1 MSQTFGRTLAGV
13 FTWLVLGGTLLLAA
27 PAPPTSHVDTYVTP
41 DGTTYFAMSLAPS
54 APLAQSEQRDV
65 VILFDT
71 SASQTSLYR
80 DKALSALEALLAGL
94 NRSDRVQL
102 VAVDL
107 DAVPLTEAFV
117 APQSAEMDQALVALK
132 QRAPLGA
139 TDMPA
144 ALRSAAA
151 LLAKSTSDR
160 VVLYIGDGMSTA
172 RFLEL
177 DDYRKLNNTLADLH
191 LPVSSFAVGPRL
203 DTQLLASL
211 ANQTGGVLVVD
222 GESIDAKQA
231 GTFLATAARAAVA
244 WPRSV
249 AWPQA
254 LAEVYPRRMP
264 PLRSDRDTV
273 VVGKAAAKLE
283 GALKIAFTAD
293 AAGKPVNLEWTLIVG
308 ASNPDYSFLASTVEA
323 SQVDDGLRLISVG
336 SAGLNETRR
345 LVNENTQL
353 LAKLSGQA
361 MASGN
366 LDTAER
372 LAVEALRRDPQD
384 ETAQGVKKQVAK
396 LRAAAKAASQTTGD
410 KTPAAT
416 TASDQPAADNPAPP
430 AEPKTGEA
438 KNTAEE
444 SPAFQAFAVPDDL
457 RLGPQ
462 AAPSKSP
469 AAKPRA
475 KPAAP
480 QSANTKAAPA
490 KAAAKSEAAKGKAK
504 PQVIDLKISAGDDPE
519 VVWNDYFAEHP
530 DLAAD
535 AVRETV
541 RQRMRE
547 RKGAEVIGML
557 KAALRNGKPQPWMY
571 EVLSLAMQLNGNTSA
586 EIERALMSAVD
597 FGDSAE
603 DLLYVAQ
610 YMARSGLESRALK
623 VFRQVSIM
631 EPLRPEPYLYGLQ
644 LAQQTGD
651 VEGLRW
657 SSLGILKQAWPKEKQ
672 DIVQSAAR
680 SAAGAI
686 AKLKA
691 EGHDEQAQEFQ
702 AQLDRAKIRDCI
714 VKVTWTG
721 EADVDLLA
729 QEPSGAV
736 ASFRNP
742 RTAGGG
748 IIVGDAAR
756 LDSRGGSALH
766 SETYECPE
774 AFSGNYQIIVRRVW
788 GKVTAGKVT
797 VDLYVHHGT
806 PQEKHMQHQIALG
819 EQDALVTFDL
829 AEGRRQEPLADH
841 LLANA
846 AAEQATVNSAI
857 LAQQVGNLAGS
868 SSAGASFGAS
878 RQGLLGVPFVK
889 QAVGYMPIII
899 TLPSGASM
907 SVNGVVSHDRRYVR
921 ITPTPFFSGIGSVT
935 TFNIASGS
943 TSTQNPNGAT
953 AGGGSGLGGGGGGAG
968 GFGT

>member
-1 MSQTFGRTLAGV
+1 
-13 FTWLVLGGTLLLAA
+13 LGASVSLAA
-27 PAPPTSHVDTYVTP
+27 SEQPAPHVDTYVTP
-41 DGTTYFAMSLAPS
+41 NGTTYFAMSVAPS
-54 APLAQSEQRDV
+54 AVIAQTENRDV

-80 DKALSALEALLAGL
+80 DKGLESLETLLAGL

-102 VAVDL
+102 LAVDL
-107 DAVPLTEAFV
+107 DTVPLTEKFV

-151 LLAKSTSDR
+151 LFSGSTSDR

-177 DDYRKLNNTLADLH
+177 EEYRKLINTLADLR

-211 ANQTGGVLVVD
+211 ANQTGGMLVVD

-231 GTFLATAARAAVA
+231 GAFLALATRGAVA

-264 PLRSDRDTV
+264 PLRSDRDTI
-273 VVGKAAAKLE
+273 VVGKAAAKLAGE
-283 GALKIAFTAD
+283 LKIAFTAD
-293 AAGKPVNLEWTLIVG
+293 AAGKLLELDWTLDVG
-308 ASNPDYSFLASTVEA
+308 ASNPDYSFLASLVEA
-323 SQVDDGLRLISVG
+323 SHSDDGLRLISLG
-336 SAGLNETRR
+336 TAGLNETRR

-372 LAVEALRRDPQD
+372 LALEALRRDPQD

-410 KTPAAT
+410 KAPAAK
-416 TASDQPAADNPAPP
+416 TASEEAASDKPVPP
-430 AEPKTGEA
+430 AEPKTSEA
-438 KNTAEE
+438 KSEANKK
-444 SPAFQAFAVPDDL
+444 PAFQAFAVPDDL

-462 AAPSKSP
+462 AVPSKTP
-469 AAKPRA
+469 AAKSRPKAAAR
-475 KPAAP
+475 PAAP
-480 QSANTKAAPA
+480 RAAPV
-490 KAAAKSEAAKGKAK
+490 KAAAKGDAPQTTAKAK

-519 VVWNDYFAEHP
+519 VVWNDYFAAHP
-530 DLAAD
+530 DVAAD
-535 AVRETV
+535 SVRETV

-571 EVLSLAMQLNGNTSA
+571 EVLSLAMQLNGNTKA
-586 EIERALMSAVD
+586 ETERALMSAVD

-603 DLLYVAQ
+603 DLMYVAQ
-610 YMARSGLESRALK
+610 YMARSGLETRALK
-623 VFRQVSIM
+623 VFRQVSMM

-651 VEGLRW
+651 IEGLKW

-672 DIVQSAAR
+672 DVVQSASR
-680 SAAGAI
+680 SAASAI

-691 EGHDEQAQEFQ
+691 NGQTEEAKEFQ
-702 AQLDRAKIRDCI
+702 AQLDRAKVRDCI

-721 EADVDLLA
+721 EADVDLLV
-729 QEPSGAV
+729 QEPSGSV

-756 LDSRGGSALH
+756 LDSRGASALH

-774 AFSGNYQIIVRRVW
+774 AFNGNYQILVRRVW

-797 VDLYVHHGT
+797 VDLYAHQGT
-806 PQEKHMQHQIALG
+806 PQEKHLQHQIPLG

-857 LAQQVGNLAGS
+857 LAQQVGNLAGN

-878 RQGLLGVPFVK
+878 RQGMFGVPFVK

-899 TLPSGASM
+899 TLPTGGSL
-907 SVNGVVSHDRRYVR
+907 SVNGVVSADRRYVR
-921 ITPTPFFSGIGSVT
+921 ISPFPFFSQVGSVT

-943 TSTQNPNGAT
+943 TGTTQT
-953 AGGGSGLGGGGGGAG
+953 GGGSAAGGSGIGSGGGDAG